1 MYSIQSA
8 PWLIS
13 MGRFKKKSF
22 SKRRLKLKAHKHF
35 YYMNYA
41 ISSPVTQDFFYF
53 SYAAFSE
60 KFKPIALNNGAIIK
74 LFINNFLSHLINYF
88 YIFENVFDF
97 SALSTIVFPT
107 FYYSYFGGYKKL
119 NFKIRGWRSF
129 SFLKFPRFL
138 NKMGYRVYKILK
150 LKRLRALN
158 AFKFIARH
166 FQDFFL
172 SLSGLIYFIS
182 KFYLKFK
189 KNKTKFIKRYRSLS
203 RVHLVKKTIFSS
215 Y

>member
-1 MYSIQSA
+1 MRFDKVKNIKTVKRYIPEKNHLYKNLFYIYSKKKISLKLTRIKNLSPLKKLIFLNVSCDFEMTSLKFRNKKKKKSKFILNMYSIQSA

-119 NFKIRGWRSF
+119 NFKIRG
-129 SFLKFPRFL
+129 
-138 NKMGYRVYKILK
+138 
-150 LKRLRALN
+150 
-158 AFKFIARH
+158 
-166 FQDFFL
+166 
-172 SLSGLIYFIS
+172 
-182 KFYLKFK
+182 
-189 KNKTKFIKRYRSLS
+189 
-203 RVHLVKKTIFSS
+203 
-215 Y
+215 